1 MGASSNKEEN
11 KVQIQIIKCTYDIK
25 NYNYTQII
33 NNTNGEYIN
42 NEIES
47 KIKILNNGAIEELV
61 FQKKFPQLGINKIDF
76 IVVDAL
82 ENMSYLFN
90 QCSSLKEIKF
100 INMDTALV
108 GNMNSMFSGCAELK
122 YIDISIFRAIFV
134 TDMSF

>member
-1 MGASSNKEEN
+1 MGASGNKEEN

-33 NNTNGEYIN
+33 NNTNGKYIN

-61 FQKKFPQLGINKIDF
+61 FQKKFSQLGINEIDF
-76 IVVDAL
+76 IVVKAL
-82 ENMSYLFN
+82 KNMSYLFN

-108 GNMNSMFSGCAELK
+108 GNMNSMFSGCAELE
-122 YIDISIFRAIFV
+122 YIDISIFRAIFA
-134 TDMSF
+134 MI